1 MTPPHHLDLPRHRRI
16 VGVWAVLVASTLA
29 TWAERTQAGVMPATV
44 IVLGLTALKVSLV
57 AHSYMEIGHSP
68 TWLKAL
74 ISTWVAAVFTTL
86 GLLVLAPAWA
96 TAIT

>member
-1 MTPPHHLDLPRHRRI
+1 MTSPHHLGLPRHRRI
-16 VGVWAVLVASTLA
+16 IGVWAVLVASTFV
-29 TWAERTQAGVMPATV
+29 TWAESTQARVMPATV

-57 AHSYMEIGHSP
+57 AHSYMEIAHSP

-74 ISTWVAAVFTTL
+74 FSAWVAVVFTAL

-96 TAIT
+96 TAIA